1 MKKQIWGKTPTKRE
15 HEKKQIWGQSWTKQK
30 HQKTNI
36 RKILNQKD
44 NMRKKYEKKNWKSKR
59 EYEKIKYEENL
70 EPKKKTAKSCI
81 KQKILNAENF
91 YQQIRQGP

>member
-1 MKKQIWGKTPTKRE
+1 
-15 HEKKQIWGQSWTKQK
+15 
-30 HQKTNI
+30 
-36 RKILNQKD
+36 
-44 NMRKKYEKKNWKSKR
+44 MRKKYEKKNWKSKR

-70 EPKKKTAKSCI
+70 EPKKKIAKSCI